1 MHLLPGIVFRLLE
14 TFESDE
20 LLINN
25 YIFIILINIINILST
40 NFQMK
45 FFQRPV

>member
-20 LLINN
+20 LLIN
-25 YIFIILINIINILST
+25 ILST

-45 FFQRPV
+45 FFQRPG

>member
-14 TFESDE
+14 TFESDA
-20 LLINN
+20 LFINTS
-25 YIFIILINIINILST
+25 ST

-45 FFQRPV
+45 FFFERPR